1 MIRHS
6 GKTKEIGAASLRGP
20 ARART
25 RPSRRYHTTPWR
37 GPTCKISSSST
48 PGAGASSPQREE
60 PLRRGGGTC
69 GVTWRAAGQPAR
81 RRGERC
87 AADREAWRSR
97 AMWRW
102 SPWGPGVRDAACPIS
117 TG

>member
-60 PLRRGGGTC
+60 PLRRGGGH
-69 GVTWRAAGQPAR
+69 VWRHMARGGAAGQ
-81 RRGERC
+81 
-87 AADREAWRSR
+87 AA
-97 AMWRW
+97 
-102 SPWGPGVRDAACPIS
+102 G
-117 TG
+117 